1 MDVNCAHKYGNRFVS
16 FIEQLNG
23 KGISVNDLLD
33 HSKLLSERAQH
44 LSTLYSLLRNGYRR
58 NALGAP
64 SSKIIVCL
72 DEARL
77 LLDNN
82 DSSLLRAFRHALRE
96 LFDDYR
102 HLFGVLLDTASRI
115 SNFSSSVLQDPS
127 MKEKPSPD
135 YIGKFFPPIFAL
147 NTFDVWVYKGYTGLD
162 FTSSNQA
169 RQQLFSLGR
178 HLWAAFF
185 EAGENLNSVLSLEK
199 AKISQ
204 APCFTLLSYCVSF
217 LITDQS
223 MGEAYVAEHIRYT
236 ISINKDRTFAQTIQ
250 PSEPVLATPPCSFS
264 RTGQDC

>member
-1 MDVNCAHKYGNRFVS
+1 
-16 FIEQLNG
+16 
-23 KGISVNDLLD
+23 
-33 HSKLLSERAQH
+33 
-44 LSTLYSLLRNGYRR
+44 
-58 NALGAP
+58 
-64 SSKIIVCL
+64 
-72 DEARL
+72 
-77 LLDNN
+77 
-82 DSSLLRAFRHALRE
+82 
-96 LFDDYR
+96 
-102 HLFGVLLDTASRI
+102 
-115 SNFSSSVLQDPS
+115 

-147 NTFDVWVYKGYTGLD
+147 NTFDVWVYEGYTGLD

-169 RQQLFSLGR
+169 RQQFFSLGR
-178 HLWAAFF
+178 PLWAAFF

-250 PSEPVLATPPCSFS
+250 PSEPVLAHAALQLLLHRPRLLDSLNVFNAACAWATIDIGDVGELVTAMTIIYSIGLARVTTGDYLPRLMKLRLSLVYFLGSALDNKLLIKSNEKTDS
-264 RTGQDC
+264 RTSGSMDI